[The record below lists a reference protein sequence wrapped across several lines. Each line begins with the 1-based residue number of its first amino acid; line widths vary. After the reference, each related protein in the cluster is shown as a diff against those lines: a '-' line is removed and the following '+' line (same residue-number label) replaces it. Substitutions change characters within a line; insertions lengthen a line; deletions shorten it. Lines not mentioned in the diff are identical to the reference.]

1 MNYSTSEFEGENEE
15 KQEKTEM
22 YFHGLKFTSLKFS
35 EDKKWECDADSIHW
49 ISETEKT
56 FLCIVYFENLKKR
69 RCFQVYGLQEGGWTG
84 VLIFYT
90 QTLTILFQKL
100 NSTY

>member
-1 MNYSTSEFEGENEE
+1 
-15 KQEKTEM
+15 M

-49 ISETEKT
+49 ISETEKNISLYSL
-56 FLCIVYFENLKKR
+56 FRELKKR
-69 RCFQVYGLQEGGWTG
+69 RCFQVYELQEGGWTG

-90 QTLTILFQKL
+90 QTLTILSQKL

>member
-1 MNYSTSEFEGENEE
+1 
-15 KQEKTEM
+15 M

-56 FLCIVYFENLKKR
+56 FLCIVYFENLKKEDV
-69 RCFQVYGLQEGGWTG
+69 FKFTGFKKEAEPVFLFFTPKLLQ
-84 VLIFYT
+84 FY
-90 QTLTILFQKL
+90 LK
-100 NSTY
+100 N